1 MKKTLA
7 LASAAAFA
15 LGSAHAALVDFTD
28 GTWQDG
34 VGQVVDGVTVT
45 VTGVPQAIVNGDSVS
60 GSFCAPN
67 GVFACAVD
75 GVGVG
80 NSDEVTG
87 DTQSVLV
94 TFSAPVRVTA
104 TYYLDLFKDK
114 FVSPLDETE
123 SALVDFTLF
132 GAGAGTDAE
141 TFAVDK
147 KGNGAGYAEELFP
160 TGVLV
165 TAALFTP
172 GVGEDDGTPDFALAG
187 LRIRTNNVDNPVPV
201 PGALP
206 LFAAGLAG
214 LGMARRKR
222 KA

>member
-1 MKKTLA
+1 MKTKFA
-7 LASAAAFA
+7 IAASAAALLVGTA
-15 LGSAHAALVDFTD
+15 NAALVDFTD

-45 VTGVPQAIVNGDSVS
+45 VTGMPTQIVNGDSVT
-60 GSFCAPN
+60 GSFCAP
-67 GVFACAVD
+67 GGAFACAVD

-80 NSDEVTG
+80 KSDEVTG
-87 DTQSVLV
+87 AAESVLV

-141 TFAVDK
+141 TLAVDK
-147 KGNGAGYAEELFP
+147 KGTGAGYAEELFP
-160 TGVLV
+160 AGVPSSSP
-165 TAALFTP
+165 TP
-172 GVGEDDGTPDFALAG
+172 GVKSAAVTRTP
-187 LRIRTNNVDNPVPV
+187 
-201 PGALP
+201 
-206 LFAAGLAG
+206 
-214 LGMARRKR
+214 
-222 KA
+222 